1 MAFVEYFLFERNL
14 KTVLA
19 VVKHIILDLEK
30 PFLFCDKPQL
40 PLRIA
45 GEDESYTVVAVDCI
59 LEKIICFS
67 GSPRHIIMCGWGSK
81 FLWSLSIKFL
91 ALIGKVTY

>member
-14 KTVLA
+14 KSVLA

-30 PFLFCDKPQL
+30 PLLFCDKPQHL
-40 PLRIA
+40 LRIA

-59 LEKIICFS
+59 LKKSFI
-67 GSPRHIIMCGWGSK
+67 
-81 FLWSLSIKFL
+81 FL
-91 ALIGKVTY
+91 AAQST